1 MTEPVLRRKLGLG
14 TATSANM
21 LAMIGVGPFLTI
33 PLLLASMN
41 GPHAMLGW
49 IMGACIVICDGLAW
63 AELGAALP
71 QSGGAYHYLSEAFGR
86 NGPGRLM
93 SFLFLWQLV
102 IAMPLGL
109 ASGAVGFSQYALY
122 LWPGMSPSTGKWLA
136 VAVCLAACALL
147 YRRIESIGRLSVAIW
162 CVVMVAVLWVVVDGL
177 WHANPSLIT
186 TLPPGAMDM
195 NKSFWMGLGGATLIA
210 AYDYGGYNTVCYL
223 GGEVEKPARTIPW
236 AILGAIGL
244 VAVLYLTMNL
254 TIIGVVPWQEAIQS
268 KYIVSDFIARLHGR
282 QVAEGMT
289 ILILVTAFASVFA
302 GMLGASRV
310 PWAAANAGQFFRAF
324 ARLHPTG
331 EFPTFGV
338 LYFGIASAAA
348 CALDLEAL
356 VKALTVIQA
365 LIQSLAVVVAVTAL
379 RITQPKLERPF
390 RMWAYPFTSAVAFL
404 GWTYIIVTSGAFYI
418 AGAMG
423 MLAVGI
429 AAYLWRA
436 KSKTEWPWA
445 KTNPSPEA
453 VN

>member
-1 MTEPVLRRKLGLG
+1 MTGIVLRRKLGLG
-14 TATSANM
+14 PALSANM

-41 GPHAMLGW
+41 CPHAMLGW
-49 IMGACIVICDGLAW
+49 ILGAGIVICDGLVW

-86 NGPGRLM
+86 NGPGRM
-93 SFLFLWQLV
+93 MGFLFLWQLV

-122 LWPGMSPSTGKWLA
+122 LWPGMSAATGKWLA
-136 VAVCLAACALL
+136 VAVCLAACALI

-162 CVVMVAVLWVVVDGL
+162 CVVMVAVLWVVIDGL
-177 WHANPSLIT
+177 WHAKVSLIT
-186 TLPPGAMDM
+186 DLPPGAMDL
-195 NKSFWMGLGGATLIA
+195 NRNFWMGLGGATLFA
-210 AYDYGGYNTVCYL
+210 AYDYGGYNTVCFL
-223 GGEVEKPARTIPW
+223 GGEVERPARTIPW

-254 TIIGVVPWQEAIQS
+254 TIIGVVPWREAIHS

-282 QVAEGMT
+282 LVAEVMT
-289 ILILVTAFASVFA
+289 VLILVTAFASVFA

-310 PWAAANAGQFFRAF
+310 PWAAAKEGQFFQVF
-324 ARLHPTG
+324 ARLHPSG

-338 LYFGIASAAA
+338 LYIGIASAAA
-348 CALDLEAL
+348 CTLDLDSL
-356 VKALTVIQA
+356 VKALTVIQT
-365 LIQSLAVVVAVTAL
+365 LIQSLALVVAVTAL
-379 RITQPKLERPF
+379 RITQPKLLRPF

-404 GWTYIIVTSGAFYI
+404 GWTYIIVTSGTVYI
-418 AGAMG
+418 TAAMG
-423 MLAVGI
+423 LLALGI
-429 AAYLWRA
+429 AAYLFRA

-445 KTNPSPEA
+445 KTTT
-453 VN
+453 

>member
-1 MTEPVLRRKLGLG
+1 MIEIVLRRKLGLG
-14 TATSANM
+14 PALSANM

-49 IMGACIVICDGLAW
+49 ILGAGIVFCDGLVW

-86 NGPGRLM
+86 NGPGRMM

-122 LWPGMSPSTGKWLA
+122 LWPGMSAATGKWLA
-136 VAVCLAACALL
+136 VAVCLAACALI

-177 WHANPSLIT
+177 WHAKVSLIT
-186 TLPPGAMDM
+186 DLPPGAMDL
-195 NKSFWMGLGGATLIA
+195 NRNFWMGLGGATLFA
-210 AYDYGGYNTVCYL
+210 AYDYGGYNTVCFL
-223 GGEVEKPARTIPW
+223 GGEVERPARTIPW

-254 TIIGVVPWQEAIQS
+254 TIIGVVPWREAIHS

-282 QVAEGMT
+282 RVAEVMT
-289 ILILVTAFASVFA
+289 VLILITAFASVFA

-310 PWAAANAGQFFRAF
+310 PWAAAKEGQFFRVF
-324 ARLHPTG
+324 ARLHPSG

-338 LYFGIASAAA
+338 LYIGIASAAA
-348 CALDLEAL
+348 CAFDLDAL
-356 VKALTVIQA
+356 VKALTVIQT
-365 LIQSLAVVVAVTAL
+365 LIQSLALVVAVTAL
-379 RITQPKLERPF
+379 RITQPKLQRPF
-390 RMWAYPFTSAVAFL
+390 RMWAYPFTSAVAFV
-404 GWTYIIVTSGAFYI
+404 GWTYIIATSGAVYI
-418 AGAMG
+418 TAATGL
-423 MLAVGI
+423 LALGI
-429 AAYLWRA
+429 TAYLFRA

-445 KTNPSPEA
+445 KTTT
-453 VN
+453 